1 MAQNSFV
8 MHPQKQGRMKYLFL
22 TMVPPIIL
30 LYLFS
35 LLLQS
40 GVQIGNSI
48 RYICLYVPLV
58 GMAILTYYFI
68 LKKNHRIEV
77 KDNTIIEYDWRKN
90 ESRRIKVSQIYVYK
104 RNWLREII
112 LIDNNG
118 NKLLCVESNMSNF
131 HEFEQWLERHHIQ

>member
-8 MHPQKQGRMKYLFL
+8 MHAQKQGRMKYLFL
-22 TMVPPIIL
+22 TIVPPIIL

-48 RYICLYVPLV
+48 RYIFLYVPLV
-58 GMAILTYYFI
+58 GMAILAYYFI
-68 LKKNHRIEV
+68 FKKNHRIEV

-131 HEFEQWLERHHIQ
+131 HEFEQWLERHHIH

>member
-8 MHPQKQGRMKYLFL
+8 MHVQKQGRMKYLFL
-22 TMVPPIIL
+22 TMIPPIIL
-30 LYLFS
+30 LGLFS

-40 GVQIGNSI
+40 GIQFSNII
-48 RYICLYVPLV
+48 RYACLYASLV

-68 LKKNHRIEV
+68 FKKNHRIEV

-90 ESRRIKVSQIYVYK
+90 ESRRIKASQIYVYI